1 MIKLRL
7 AQAKEPMREMK
18 RPKPGTPAATKAI
31 KSTRAIRTA
40 TKTALCVLEPYLS
53 LKEACNQTNCQNH
66 ACLVG
71 RMMLGIPSGLISA

>member
-18 RPKPGTPAATKAI
+18 RPKPGTPAATRAI
-31 KSTRAIRTA
+31 NSTRAMRTA
-40 TKTALCVLEPYLS
+40 TNTALCVLELYLS
-53 LKEACNQTNCQNH
+53 LKEACKPDRQSSQNH

-71 RMMLGIPSGLISA
+71 MMML